1 MKNTNLA
8 FEYLKSLLFQDI
20 NADQKVAADNQFSEN
35 EKQELLSMMNVI
47 KNMYQQQQNPE
58 LQNIQFESLKK
69 NNQIYQK
76 NVENTFDTMMS
87 LKTSI
92 QDVIS
97 DAKKAYKFVLWM
109 YVLAF
114 YLGVV
119 LILSSIVF
127 AAYGKTI
134 LSIAFGSIGLIDI
147 VSHFIFKPPLEL
159 QNSRANL
166 AQLMVILT
174 NWFSDIMNLNSYY
187 STIGQGGNFEM
198 VERLSTI
205 QNENTAKM
213 LDLIKKY
220 CEPGEHLK
228 NKAKD

>member
-1 MKNTNLA
+1 MKNTALA
-8 FEYLKSLLFQDI
+8 FEYLKSLLFQDV
-20 NADQKVAADNQFSEN
+20 NADQKVAIENQFSDS

-58 LQNIQFESLKK
+58 IQNIQIENFKK
-69 NNQIYQK
+69 TNQIFQK

-114 YLGVV
+114 YLGVA
-119 LILSSIVF
+119 LIITSIVF

-134 LSIAFGSIGLIDI
+134 LSIAFGAVGLIDI

-174 NWFSDIMNLNSYY
+174 NWFSDVMNLNSYY
-187 STIGQGGNFEM
+187 STIGQTGNFEM
-198 VERLSTI
+198 VERLSNI
-205 QNENTAKM
+205 QNANTEKM
-213 LDLIKKY
+213 LSLIEKY
-220 CEPGEHLK
+220 CEPAEHATK
-228 NKAKD
+228 KPD